1 MCFPEKV
8 QGKVSFNQKEL
19 HLMFFSFKFST
30 HYLLQCPTYSNERM
44 VLLNKIRSINCS
56 ILEFSDVVVTKI
68 LLFGDNTLN
77 DSCNTPILNSTID
90 YTSYL
95 LKDLIT
101 SFWLPDKIINK
112 KHYPTF
118 LLAFL
123 YHSILETV

>member
-44 VLLNKIRSINCS
+44 VLLSKIRSINCS

-77 DSCNTPILNSTID
+77 DSCNTLILNSTID
-90 YTSYL
+90 Y
-95 LKDLIT
+95 
-101 SFWLPDKIINK
+101 IISTKRFDN
-112 KHYPTF
+112 F
-118 LLAFL
+118 ILA
-123 YHSILETV
+123 SG

>member
-30 HYLLQCPTYSNERM
+30 HYLLQCPTYTNERM

-56 ILEFSDVVVTKI
+56 ILEFSDAVATKI

-77 DSCNTPILNSTID
+77 DSRNTLMLNLTID
-90 YTSYL
+90 Y
-95 LKDLIT
+95 
-101 SFWLPDKIINK
+101 IISTKLFDNFIST
-112 KHYPTF
+112 PG
-118 LLAFL
+118 
-123 YHSILETV
+123 